1 MALRRSSGKYS
12 GSVKVVLPMVRSREK
27 GVLSTMAASSGRLT
41 YWLAL
46 LMVMGRM
53 AVEAP
58 PRIPITANGA

>member
-1 MALRRSSGKYS
+1 
-12 GSVKVVLPMVRSREK
+12 MVRMSEK
-27 GVLSTMAASSGRLT
+27 GVLSTMAASDGWLT

-58 PRIPITANGA
+58 PRMPMTAKGRKARKHRRATTKLAGVYLG

>member
-1 MALRRSSGKYS
+1 M
-12 GSVKVVLPMVRSREK
+12 REK
-27 GVLSTMAASSGRLT
+27 GVLSTMAASDGRLT

-58 PRIPITANGA
+58 PRIPMTARGI